1 MLYAVHLRKEAIVG
15 FRSPPLKQEPGEGE
29 NIVRSGEVRAASHL
43 IAVMGMPSPMQCT
56 WANKDSACHIAVL
69 IKGRVITIT
78 GSEESVQKVS
88 GKSKILKTPK
98 RSKASK
104 KKGSKENVIMSK
116 KKKSAL
122 KKKPSKG
129 DSRECGVCH
138 KLGHNARSHALGGRL
153 A

>member
-1 MLYAVHLRKEAIVG
+1 
-15 FRSPPLKQEPGEGE
+15 
-29 NIVRSGEVRAASHL
+29 
-43 IAVMGMPSPMQCT
+43 
-56 WANKDSACHIAVL
+56 
-69 IKGRVITIT
+69 
-78 GSEESVQKVS
+78 
-88 GKSKILKTPK
+88 LKTPK

-138 KLGHNARSHALGGRL
+138 KLGHNARSHAPGGRL